1 MTRYDAILLL
11 IVLLLVALG
20 GYFIYRETTDPIL
33 LPGGQEEVA
42 ETAAADAAASPGA
55 AATPIA
61 DDDSAV
67 TPDGTAEQPG
77 AEPEV
82 VQASFEEEIS
92 GQFGQLATLMES
104 HIASFVGSMQEQSS
118 AQGEKL
124 ESASLIIQ
132 EALDS
137 YEAEARNSVTELS
150 DTLNLIDEMRNES
163 DTITSSLDEA
173 RTGWDQLFD
182 DVSTIDALS
191 GNRLDEENFE
201 FQTYLVGATETL
213 SEIAK
218 SLETAYDLPESDLSY
233 LLNRFNDIE
242 YRYYSPGGRRT
253 PYRVIA
259 NESLRVPVPRT
270 AGEIIGDFEIPE
282 KIRSQVST
290 INHVVAANTNLRNN
304 LSRQVGKLQRL
315 EANLSAIE
323 SMSQSLAELD
333 LSNPESITTEAALS
347 PELREAW
354 LEFEMAAA
362 AYRAASGSEEEKLAQ
377 ERLKQAISHL
387 LQQYEMNYLNMADAP
402 KDPVDFY
409 LRFMEK
415 YSPRQLSQGQ

>member
-33 LPGGQEEVA
+33 FPGGQETA
-42 ETAAADAAASPGA
+42 TETTATDAAASPGT
-55 AATPIA
+55 AATAAA
-61 DDDSAV
+61 DDDSAMV
-67 TPDGTAEQPG
+67 PDGTATQPD

-104 HIASFVGSMQEQSS
+104 HIASFVGSMQDQSS
-118 AQGEKL
+118 AQSEKL
-124 ESASLIIQ
+124 EAASLIVQ

-137 YEAEARNSVTELS
+137 YEAEARNSATELS
-150 DTLNLIDEMRNES
+150 DTLNLIDEMRSES
-163 DTITSSLDEA
+163 EAITSSLEEA

-191 GNRLDEENFE
+191 INRLDEENFE

-213 SEIAK
+213 SDIAK
-218 SLETAYDLPESDLSY
+218 NLENAYELPESDLSY
-233 LLNRFNDIE
+233 LLTRFNDIE

-253 PYRVIA
+253 PYRVVA

-282 KIRSQVST
+282 KLKTQVST
-290 INHVVAANTNLRNN
+290 INQVVTANTNLRNN
-304 LSRQVGKLQRL
+304 LSRQVEKLQRL
-315 EANLSAIE
+315 EANLNAIE
-323 SMSQSLAELD
+323 SMSQSLAAID
-333 LSNPESITTEAALS
+333 LSDSEAITTEETLS

-377 ERLKQAISHL
+377 ARLKQAITHL

-402 KDPVDFY
+402 QDPVDFY